1 VDIPNVVLPVFAVIL
16 TGWLAGAVG
25 YLPRTLSAP
34 LVGFAYN
41 VAMPALI
48 FVTIA
53 PEPVRGLLNWG
64 FLVAF
69 GGGSLLCFA
78 AVFLAARARASRGLG
93 SSAMLGATA
102 SMTNTGFV
110 ALPILQAM
118 YGPRG
123 VLPAAIATVF
133 VAVAMFPILI
143 VLLEMDRARSDR
155 LHPLALANRV
165 VTNPLMISTI
175 LGLVWSI
182 GGLPVPA
189 FFKAYA
195 TIFADALTPCALFS
209 IGLGL
214 SLGGLRGDLVASA
227 WLTVLKLVIMPL
239 AVYGLCMVC
248 RVDAFHTV
256 AAVVC
261 AAVPTAKTAYVL
273 AGEYRVE
280 ERMVASTISITTL
293 LSVVTLLGW
302 LYALS

>member
-1 VDIPNVVLPVFAVIL
+1 
-16 TGWLAGAVG
+16 
-25 YLPRTLSAP
+25 
-34 LVGFAYN
+34 
-41 VAMPALI
+41 
-48 FVTIA
+48 
-53 PEPVRGLLNWG
+53 
-64 FLVAF
+64 
-69 GGGSLLCFA
+69 
-78 AVFLAARARASRGLG
+78 
-93 SSAMLGATA
+93 
-102 SMTNTGFV
+102 
-110 ALPILQAM
+110 
-118 YGPRG
+118 

-133 VAVAMFPILI
+133 VAVAMFPVLI
-143 VLLEMDRARSDR
+143 VLLEMDRSARSER

-165 VTNPLMISTI
+165 LTNPLMISTI
-175 LGLVWSI
+175 LGLVWST

-214 SLGGLRGDLVASA
+214 SLDGLRGDLAATA
-227 WLTVLKLVIMPL
+227 WLTVLKLVVMPL
-239 AVYGLCMVC
+239 VVYGLCLVC
-248 RVDAFHTV
+248 GVDPFYTV

-280 ERMVASTISITTL
+280 ERMVGSTISITTL